1 MFPKGRLSRI
11 LQVKEAIFVLLLLV
25 HRRHKGGVRWDSIG
39 AKEEQGLLGREL
51 NPLSDNVVKLP
62 DGKIGRYK
70 IFFLVDFGNIAPISL
85 LANHGD
91 PVGVF
96 GPNPLGFR
104 LSLLWIRTRRDV
116 RQFMCGER
124 VDQVRYG
131 LSGEVRRVQER
142 SVQCSIE

>member
-1 MFPKGRLSRI
+1 M
-11 LQVKEAIFVLLLLV
+11 
-25 HRRHKGGVRWDSIG
+25 
-39 AKEEQGLLGREL
+39 
-51 NPLSDNVVKLP
+51 KLP

-116 RQFMCGER
+116 RQVMCGER
-124 VDQVRYG
+124 VEQVRYG

>member
-1 MFPKGRLSRI
+1 M
-11 LQVKEAIFVLLLLV
+11 
-25 HRRHKGGVRWDSIG
+25 
-39 AKEEQGLLGREL
+39 
-51 NPLSDNVVKLP
+51 KLP

-104 LSLLWIRTRRDV
+104 LSLLWIRTVVMCANLCVVNESSRFGMDCQVRSGGFKREVYSAASSDV
-116 RQFMCGER
+116 RILISFQ
-124 VDQVRYG
+124 
-131 LSGEVRRVQER
+131 
-142 SVQCSIE
+142 